1 MREVK
6 EPAHFCKIYHLAE
19 EGLINNG
26 PAVYTIVNIEGVG
39 SSRDVYNRRMW
50 GREAPEGCKI

>member
-26 PAVYTIVNIEGVG
+26 PAVYTIVNIVVINVN
-39 SSRDVYNRRMW
+39 SYF
-50 GREAPEGCKI
+50 